1 MRCAVWFSQLGFTDN
16 ANFVFP
22 YTARSP
28 VSNKKKLFEN
38 EKDVLEEI
46 EKVINQEGTRK
57 FGVVQTLYYEMHFFT
72 NPSLV
77 KNNWCW
83 EMIQDYKLVTKYNIP
98 LGASLE
104 SLSVFKVDCFSIIEH
119 EIENINNHRKE
130 HG

>member
-1 MRCAVWFSQLGFTDN
+1 MRCAVWFSQLGFTNND
-16 ANFVFP
+16 NFVFP

-38 EKDVLEEI
+38 EKDVLGEI

-57 FGVVQTLYYEMHFFT
+57 FGVGQTLYYEMPFFT
-72 NPSLV
+72 TPSLV
-77 KNNWCW
+77 INNWCW

>member
-1 MRCAVWFSQLGFTDN
+1 MRCAVWFSQLGFTNND
-16 ANFVFP
+16 NFVFP

-57 FGVVQTLYYEMHFFT
+57 FGVGQTLYYEMPFFT

-77 KNNWCW
+77 INNWCW

>member
-38 EKDVLEEI
+38 EKDVLGEI
-46 EKVINQEGTRK
+46 EKVINQEGTKK
-57 FGVVQTLYYEMHFFT
+57 FGVGQTLYYEMPFFT
-72 NPSLV
+72 TPSLV
-77 KNNWCW
+77 INNWCW

>member
-1 MRCAVWFSQLGFTDN
+1 MT
-16 ANFVFP
+16 
-22 YTARSP
+22 
-28 VSNKKKLFEN
+28 
-38 EKDVLEEI
+38 
-46 EKVINQEGTRK
+46 
-57 FGVVQTLYYEMHFFT
+57 FFT

-77 KNNWCW
+77 IYNWCW

>member
-1 MRCAVWFSQLGFTDN
+1 MRCAVWFSQLGFTNND
-16 ANFVFP
+16 NFVFP

-38 EKDVLEEI
+38 EKDVLGEI

-57 FGVVQTLYYEMHFFT
+57 FGVGQTLYYEMPFFT

-77 KNNWCW
+77 INNWCW

>member
-1 MRCAVWFSQLGFTDN
+1 MRCAVWFSQLGFTNND
-16 ANFVFP
+16 NFVFP

-28 VSNKKKLFEN
+28 VSNKKKLFKN

-46 EKVINQEGTRK
+46 EKVISQEGTRK
-57 FGVVQTLYYEMHFFT
+57 FGVGQTLYYEMPFFT
-72 NPSLV
+72 TPSLV
-77 KNNWCW
+77 INNWCW